1 MQTPLI
7 RAIVFYFTMVCLLI
21 PIGFFAFWGAKY
33 ARPNFGSSWLIKD
46 GSRQLVI
53 GSNNVSA
60 RFFQYYCSDLETGA
74 TQAKV
79 LGLRHK
85 GLKGNGIGTKVW
97 LIGETSKNQYAW
109 QFADLTTD
117 DAPVLHKLDTAIK
130 SELDGMKSMIENR
143 LMRVRS
149 DQLELFDLSSCS
161 LIDAIPLPVQSVS
174 YIDSIYNTN
183 RFLLV
188 SNADPTSNL
197 REVHLME
204 VTDGRFRQ
212 IANWSDLHNLNQ
224 SIGDAHY
231 VTSLMA
237 DGSSI
242 EVRNTSNGEIVAKY
256 PVPQDPSLVL
266 PMASLDVS
274 SWQKSWLQ
282 WRGIPSL
289 PVDILTGQTLPIPVG
304 SELIE
309 QDFVRNRLIVMR
321 EKTNKASGWDCV
333 LLDKTSG
340 EELNRF
346 DVARENYISKS
357 ALGGAFLDDANR
369 LVLTTRHCRILVY
382 DLPSGKLVRN
392 IDPFFWPDW
401 CSRCVI
407 LAFTVW
413 CLVWLFGSVK
423 FHPYGWL
430 DFGVCSGLLI
440 AFYANLDYADFIYF
454 LVSVGVFSA
463 WVLVAVAWLLFGNT
477 RWSLRF
483 QPLLLLVGL
492 TSGIMNNLPIEN
504 NEKVVP
510 FSLGGLFVLTVIYL
524 AMLTPLRWFRFRI
537 GSNRNADPLLNGAAK
552 NESPSIALR
561 DLFCLT
567 IVFAF
572 LFSIFRLFPSF
583 GWNAIKMQEWIA
595 ICLIVAWVAGASL
608 FAMWVGFSKR
618 SWKLRWGIALAVGI
632 AFDVSVALASGS
644 LLPAELSYSAFLATL
659 FGFYA
664 YRLRGWRLSRSNEA
678 SRTLPVQYER

>member
-1 MQTPLI
+1 M
-7 RAIVFYFTMVCLLI
+7 FYFTMVCLLF

-46 GSRQLVI
+46 GNRQLVI
-53 GSNNVSA
+53 LNNNVSA

-85 GLKGNGIGTKVW
+85 VLKGNGIGTKVW
-97 LIGETSKNQYAW
+97 LIGETSKNQYAT
-109 QFADLTTD
+109 QFADLAND
-117 DAPVLHKLDTAIK
+117 DEPVLHKLDTAIK
-130 SELDGMKSMIENR
+130 SELDGMMGMIENR

-149 DQLELFDLSSCS
+149 DQLELFDLLSVSV
-161 LIDAIPLPVQSVS
+161 IDSIPLPVQSV
-174 YIDSIYNTN
+174 YEIDFIYNSY

-188 SNADPTSNL
+188 SKPDPTSTL

-204 VTDGRFRQ
+204 VTDGRLRQ
-212 IANWSDLHNLNQ
+212 IANWSDLHSLNQ
-224 SIGDAHY
+224 SIGGAHY

-282 WRGIPSL
+282 WRGIPTL

-333 LLDKTSG
+333 LLDKTTG
-340 EELNRF
+340 EELSRF
-346 DVARENYISKS
+346 DIAKENYISKS

-369 LVLTTRHCRILVY
+369 LVMTTRDCRILVY
-382 DLPSGKLVRN
+382 DLNSGKLVRN
-392 IDPFFWPDW
+392 IDPFFWSDW

-423 FHPYGWL
+423 FHPHGWL
-430 DFGVCSGLLI
+430 DFGICSGLVV
-440 AFYANLDYADFIYF
+440 AYHANLDYTDFI
-454 LVSVGVFSA
+454 VCVGIFAA
-463 WVLVAVAWLLFGNT
+463 WVLAAVAWLLFGKA

-483 QPLLLLVGL
+483 QPLLLLVGV
-492 TSGIMNNLPIEN
+492 TSGIMNVLPIDG

-510 FSLGGLFVLTVIYL
+510 FFLGGLFVLAVIYL
-524 AMLTPLRWFRFRI
+524 AVLTPLRWFRFRFEC
-537 GSNRNADPLLNGAAK
+537 NRSDKQLLKGAAK
-552 NESPSIALR
+552 NKLQSIALR

-583 GWNAIKMQEWIA
+583 GWDAIKMRDWIV
-595 ICLIVAWVAGASL
+595 ICIIIGWVAAASL
-608 FAMWVGFSKR
+608 FAMWVGFSQR
-618 SWKLRWGIALAVGI
+618 SWKLRWGIALAVDIGLAVLI
-632 AFDVSVALASGS
+632 AIAGGDLFS
-644 LLPAELSYSAFLATL
+644 AELSYSAFLTAL

-664 YRLRGWRLSRSNEA
+664 YRLRGWRLTRLACQTTN
-678 SRTLPVQYER
+678 TLATFQ